1 MDNKKNILNFKES
14 DFFSS
19 SSDIFK
25 TFPQESETDNL
36 SSEKFKSINASE
48 IANFIEEVLKFKA
61 KKDTASKK
69 KLIKKVSARTKQIRD
84 IENKSDFSLKETSSE
99 KITNSSITKTSYI
112 NWDEKN
118 PLCHSAAH
126 ILAHAISIY
135 LPGTKFWHGPAQDNN
150 EFFYDVDPTRPISEK
165 DLPNIEKIM
174 KDLVNQ
180 NLRFERFQ
188 LSKKEALDFFK
199 SKGEIYKVK
208 TLKEKIKDDDTV
220 SLYKDGNF
228 VDLCRGPH
236 IDSTKR
242 IKAIKLLDVSGS
254 YFEGEQ
260 GNKMLTRIRGM
271 AFENEADLKNRL
283 HVIEEAKKRDHRK
296 IGKELDFFSIQ
307 EDGGPGL
314 IFYHPKGAFLRHL
327 IEQFVKEEHLKRG
340 YQFVIGPQILKSD
353 IWVKSGHYSYYKE
366 NMFIF
371 KTEDEKE
378 YALKPMN
385 CPGHML
391 IFKTRV
397 RSYRDLP
404 LRFFELGN
412 VCRNEKSGVL
422 HGLLRVRNFT
432 QDDAHIFC
440 MQDALQPE
448 IASVVDFVFY
458 VLDTFGF
465 KEREIEISTRPEG
478 SIGSD
483 EAWEKAT
490 AALKGALDSKKVTY
504 KVCEG
509 EGAFYGPKIDIKIK
523 DALGRSWQCSTIQCD
538 FALPER
544 FDLEYTGSDGHKH
557 RPVMLHRAILGSVER
572 FMGTLLEHY
581 SGALPLW
588 LSPVQVSLIPVKDTH
603 KEFAEKISAKL
614 IAVGLRVEIQNP
626 SETLGSRI
634 RLAQTEKV
642 PYMLVLGD
650 KEIQADKIAVRA
662 RVQGDLGAMTMD
674 DFLKRTN
681 DELKAKI

>member
-1 MDNKKNILNFKES
+1 MTKIAEQYTDLDKLRHSCSHVLAQAVKRIYPNAKLGFGPPVDEGFYYDIVLPEPLSEEALKGIEKEMDKIIRS
-14 DFFSS
+14 
-19 SSDIFK
+19 
-25 TFPQESETDNL
+25 
-36 SSEKFKSINASE
+36 
-48 IANFIEEVLKFKA
+48 NFIFEKKMVSPSEARSIFSAKNETLKCEVIDELSA
-61 KKDTASKK
+61 KGQELSIVTDGEFCDLCKYPHVESTG
-69 KLIKKVSARTKQIRD
+69 LIKAFKLTSIAGAYWKGDAKNQMMQRIYGTAYFSKNELDEFIR
-84 IENKSDFSLKETSSE
+84 
-99 KITNSSITKTSYI
+99 
-112 NWDEKN
+112 
-118 PLCHSAAH
+118 
-126 ILAHAISIY
+126 
-135 LPGTKFWHGPAQDNN
+135 
-150 EFFYDVDPTRPISEK
+150 VR
-165 DLPNIEKIM
+165 
-174 KDLVNQ
+174 
-180 NLRFERFQ
+180 
-188 LSKKEALDFFK
+188 
-199 SKGEIYKVK
+199 
-208 TLKEKIKDDDTV
+208 
-220 SLYKDGNF
+220 
-228 VDLCRGPH
+228 
-236 IDSTKR
+236 
-242 IKAIKLLDVSGS
+242 
-254 YFEGEQ
+254 
-260 GNKMLTRIRGM
+260 
-271 AFENEADLKNRL
+271 
-283 HVIEEAKKRDHRK
+283 EEAKKRDHRK

-353 IWVKSGHYSYYKE
+353 VWIKSGHYSHYKE

-378 YALKPMN
+378 YAIKPMN

-391 IFKTRV
+391 IFKTKI

-440 MQDALQPE
+440 MPDALQEE
-448 IASVVDFVFY
+448 IERVVDFVFY
-458 VLDTFGF
+458 TLDTFGF

-478 SIGSD
+478 SIGTD
-483 EAWEKAT
+483 EDWERAT
-490 AALKGALDSKKVTY
+490 GALKGALDSKNVTY
-504 KVCEG
+504 KICEG

-544 FDLEYTGSDGHKH
+544 FDLEYTGSDGNKH

-581 SGALPLW
+581 AGALPLW

-603 KEFAEKISAKL
+603 QAFAEKILGELKA
-614 IAVGLRVEIQNP
+614 AGLRCEILSP
-626 SETLGSRI
+626 SDTLGSRI
-634 RLAQTEKV
+634 RTAQTEKI
-642 PYMLVLGD
+642 PYMIVLGD
-650 KEIQADKIAVRA
+650 KEIQAEKIAVRS
-662 RVQGDLGAMTMD
+662 RVLGDLGPMALE

-681 DELKAKI
+681 SELQAKI